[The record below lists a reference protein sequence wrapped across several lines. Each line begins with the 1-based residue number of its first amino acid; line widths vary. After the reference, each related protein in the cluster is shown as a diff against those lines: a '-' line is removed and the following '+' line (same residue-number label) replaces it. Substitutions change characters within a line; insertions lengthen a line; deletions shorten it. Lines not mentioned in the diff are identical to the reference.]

1 MKRVLIPGICLLLL
15 PFLEAC
21 NNADTVMA
29 RHDGECVVLLH
40 GLARS
45 SLSMERMSWFLEEN
59 GYAVANIDYPS
70 RDHKIEA
77 LAEMAIEEGLVQ
89 CAEMNSVDEVHFVTH
104 SLGGILVRYYFAE
117 NEYDSLGRVV
127 MLAPPNQGS
136 KAVDEMQ
143 EWPGFEWLNGPAGY
157 QLGKGEDS
165 IPLQLGAPTFE
176 FAVVA
181 GDASI
186 DPVTSAVL
194 DDPDDG
200 RVSVADTR
208 LDGMRDFRLVDAS
221 HAFIMQKSDVFELVR
236 AFLANGSFPPEAESG
251 DAR

>member
-1 MKRVLIPGICLLLL
+1 MNRILMPGLCLLLL
-15 PFLEAC
+15 PLFEAC
-21 NNADTVMA
+21 SDADTVLA
-29 RHDGECVVLLH
+29 KHDGECVVLLH

-77 LAEMAIEEGLVQ
+77 LAEMAVAGGLSE
-89 CAEMNSVDEVHFVTH
+89 CAEMNSVDKVHFVTH
-104 SLGGILVRYYFAE
+104 SLGGILVRYYFSE
-117 NEYDSLGRVV
+117 NEYESLGRVV

-157 QLGKGEDS
+157 QLGKGEES
-165 IPLQLGAPTFE
+165 IPLRLGAPEFE
-176 FAVVA
+176 FAIVA
-181 GDASI
+181 GDATI

-236 AFLANGSFPPEAESG
+236 AFLANGRFPPETDPVDG
-251 DAR
+251 R

>member
-1 MKRVLIPGICLLLL
+1 M
-15 PFLEAC
+15 EAC
-21 NNADTVMA
+21 TDAEPVLPT
-29 RHDGECVVLLH
+29 HDGECVVLLH

-70 RDHKIEA
+70 RDYKIEE
-77 LAEMAIEEGLVQ
+77 LATMAIESGLDQ
-89 CAEMNSVDEVHFVTH
+89 CTVMNSTDTVHFVTH
-104 SLGGILVRYYFAE
+104 SLGGILVRYYFSE
-117 NEYDSLGRVV
+117 NEYASLGRVV

-136 KAVDEMQ
+136 KAVDELQ
-143 EWPGFEWLNGPAGY
+143 DWPGFEWFNGPAGY
-157 QLGKGEDS
+157 QLGKGEAS
-165 IPLQLGAPTFE
+165 IPLQLGTPDFE

-181 GDASI
+181 GDATI

-208 LDGMRDFRLVDAS
+208 LDGMSDFRLVDAS
-221 HAFIMQKSDVFELVR
+221 HAFIMQKGDVFELVR
-236 AFLANGSFPPEAESG
+236 AFLENGRFLPEDEA
-251 DAR
+251 DNVR